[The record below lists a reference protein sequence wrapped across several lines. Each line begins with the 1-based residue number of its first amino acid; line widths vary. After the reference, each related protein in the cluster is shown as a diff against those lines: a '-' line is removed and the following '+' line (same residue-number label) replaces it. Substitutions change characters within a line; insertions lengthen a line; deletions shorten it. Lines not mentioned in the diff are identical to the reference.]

1 MNLLNLGKNINT
13 KHKYAVHFLIT
24 MASLIC
30 CLSTGKGTWLKV
42 MDVIKATEW
51 DKIYIITNDFGKVK
65 FNSPKPAEFIVI
77 NPDSKAKDIIK
88 DIKDNFNITDFEV
101 ALNIDSGSGK
111 EHMAVISA
119 IIQLGLSI
127 RFVSYENNELVEI
140 TPYDN

>member
-1 MNLLNLGKNINT
+1 
-13 KHKYAVHFLIT
+13 